1 MKAATGELNLT
12 LITVVALGALLAL
25 FMGPLWNSIKE
36 SITNSWDDV
45 DDKADVDNF
54 DTTYNYENYD
64 FPNYVD
70 TDLF

>member
-25 FMGPLWNSIKE
+25 FTTVLWPSIKNR
-36 SITNSWDDV
+36 ITKNWNDV
-45 DDKADVDNF
+45 GNNADRLS
-54 DTTYNYENYD
+54 YNYENYD

>member
-25 FMGPLWNSIKE
+25 FTTVLWPQIRDK
-36 SITNSWDDV
+36 ITGTWDDT
-45 DDKADVDNF
+45 N
-54 DTTYNYENYD
+54 DTDIPISYNYENYD
-64 FPNYVD
+64 FPNYVE